1 MEIWAIV
8 VDMNKQKY
16 ELLITLFIFNLRN
29 S

>member
-1 MEIWAIV
+1 METWAIV

-16 ELLITLFIFNLRN
+16 ELLITLFISYLCN